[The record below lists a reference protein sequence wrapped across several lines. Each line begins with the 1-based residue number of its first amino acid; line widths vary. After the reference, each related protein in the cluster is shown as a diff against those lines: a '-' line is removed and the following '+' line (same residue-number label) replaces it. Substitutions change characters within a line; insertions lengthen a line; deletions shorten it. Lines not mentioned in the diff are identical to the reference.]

1 MLLSDR
7 FFKEKEILIRSKTR
21 TFEKNKVEIYIY
33 IFLVRSKKLKSI
45 ERINYTNNFLQQF
58 LEGQVISQISKN
70 HEV

>member
-33 IFLVRSKKLKSI
+33 IYISSEIK
-45 ERINYTNNFLQQF
+45 ETEINREN
-58 LEGQVISQISKN
+58 
-70 HEV
+70 